1 MGEITDVSDVSAGLF
16 IVGVIFILLVGSLLS
31 LGVLRLFEK
40 RSRQGILYLGGSVLS
55 FGLMLFVVLN
65 WFD

>member
-16 IVGVIFILLVGSLLS
+16 VIGVIFILLVGSLFS
-31 LGVLRLFEK
+31 MGVLKFFQSK
-40 RSRQGILYLGGSVLS
+40 KRQGTLYFGGSVLS
-55 FGLMLFVVLN
+55 FGLMLFVVLT